1 MLYERVFRNLSEGK
15 VRYLIGGG
23 IAVNLHGFFRA
34 TGDLDLLVAFDPDNL
49 SRFLQAIKSL
59 GFRPKIPVAF
69 EQIAAPGAIQAWRKK
84 KGMKVLSFF
93 NPKQSIEQVD
103 VLVDVCVDFDRAW
116 ENRETVLA
124 AGMALPLISIDDLIL
139 LKRAA
144 GRERDRIDIEAL
156 LEIKKIKNG
165 QKSGGR

>member
-1 MLYERVFRNLSEGK
+1 MLYELVFRSLSAGR

-34 TGDLDLLVAFDPDNL
+34 TGDLDLLVALDPDNL

-59 GFRPKIPVAF
+59 GFRPKIPATF
-69 EQIAAPGAIQAWRKK
+69 EQIAVPGAISAWREA

-93 NPKQSIEQVD
+93 NPKQSVEQVD
-103 VLVDVCVDFDRAW
+103 VLVDACVDFDRAW
-116 ENRETVLA
+116 ERRETASA
-124 AGMALPLISIDDLIL
+124 AGLALPLISIDDLIR

-156 LEIKKIKNG
+156 LEIKKIKNV
-165 QKSGGR
+165 QKSRGR